1 MRVVESGRKYKFY
14 NNAITTYEQL
24 PAKTYRVAF
33 NDQEGFSLVET
44 HDLEMTETKVYGQHL
59 EKVDKVLNA
68 LDKVKRNLG
77 VILSGDKGIGKSLF
91 SKMLGIKAKENEVPV
106 ILVDEYIPGI
116 ANFLDDIE
124 QTVMVLFDEYDKT
137 FDENKYNCQAEMLSL
152 FDGMSAG
159 KKLFVITCNKIDE
172 LSSFL
177 LNRPGRFH
185 YHFRFAYPTVDEIQ
199 AYMEDKL
206 EEQYYGEIENVIAF
220 SLRMKLNY
228 DCLRAI
234 AFELNTG
241 SSFKEAIED
250 LNILRMYSTEYIDI
264 VVEFENGKILEGS
277 VPENE
282 LYDGSGYDMD
292 LHIPLT
298 ISKLY
303 NDRDIGEMR
312 LNFTDNYVDPEEKLI
327 MFNFEG
333 NEVKFYDTY
342 TPHKMPDEAKSEVAR
357 EITKIIEE
365 NYSEQQ
371 VKRIFMAPKENKDE
385 YRFFG

>member
-1 MRVVESGRKYKFY
+1 M
-14 NNAITTYEQL
+14 Q
-24 PAKTYRVAF
+24 AKSYLLL
-33 NDQEGFSLVET
+33 LVI
-44 HDLEMTETKVYGQHL
+44 
-59 EKVDKVLNA
+59 
-68 LDKVKRNLG
+68 R
-77 VILSGDKGIGKSLF
+77 
-91 SKMLGIKAKENEVPV
+91 
-106 ILVDEYIPGI
+106 
-116 ANFLDDIE
+116 
-124 QTVMVLFDEYDKT
+124 
-137 FDENKYNCQAEMLSL
+137 
-152 FDGMSAG
+152 
-159 KKLFVITCNKIDE
+159 IDE

-264 VVEFENGKILEGS
+264 VVEFENGKTLEGS

-282 LYDGSGYDMD
+282 LYDSSGYDMD
-292 LHIPLT
+292 LFIPLS
-298 ISKLY
+298 ISKSY
-303 NDRDIGEMR
+303 NDRDIGEVR
-312 LNFTDNYVDPEEKLI
+312 LNFADNYVDPEEKLI

>member
-24 PAKTYRVAF
+24 PPKTYKVAF
-33 NDQEGFSLVET
+33 NDQEGFSLIET
-44 HDLEMTETKVYGQHL
+44 HDLEMTETKVYGQHSD
-59 EKVDKVLNA
+59 KVDKVLNA
-68 LDKVKRNLG
+68 LNKMKRNLG

-91 SKMLGIKAKENEVPV
+91 SKMLGIKAKENGVPV

-137 FDENKYNCQAEMLSL
+137 FDEMKYNCQAEMLSL
-152 FDGMSAG
+152 FDGMSTG
-159 KKLFVITCNKIDE
+159 KKLFVITCNEIDD

-185 YHFRFAYPTVDEIQ
+185 YHFRFTYPTVSEIQ
-199 AYMEDKL
+199 SYMEDKL

-241 SSFKEAIED
+241 SSFREAIED
-250 LNILRMYSTEYIDI
+250 LNILRMYSKDYMDI
-264 VVEFENGKILEGS
+264 VIEFENGKTLVGDA
-277 VPENE
+277 PENE
-282 LYDGSGYDMD
+282 LYSNSTGEMD
-292 LHIPLT
+292 LYIPSVV
-298 ISKLY
+298 SKLY
-303 NDRDIGEMR
+303 NDRVIAEVR
-312 LNFTDNYVDPEEKLI
+312 LNLADNYVDPKEKLI
-327 MFNFEG
+327 MFNFED
-333 NEVKFYDTY
+333 NKIDFYNRY
-342 TPHKMPDEAKSEVAR
+342 THKKSDEDKSNAEI
-357 EITKIIEE
+357 EITKIVDE
-365 NYSEQQ
+365 NYSGQEI
-371 VKRIFMAPKENKDE
+371 KRIYMAPKENKDK
-385 YRFFG
+385 YRFFD

>member
-1 MRVVESGRKYKFY
+1 M
-14 NNAITTYEQL
+14 
-24 PAKTYRVAF
+24 
-33 NDQEGFSLVET
+33 
-44 HDLEMTETKVYGQHL
+44 
-59 EKVDKVLNA
+59 
-68 LDKVKRNLG
+68 KRNLG

-137 FDENKYNCQAEMLSL
+137 FDEKKYNCQAEMLSL

-241 SSFKEAIED
+241 SRFKEAIED

-264 VVEFENGKILEGS
+264 VVEFENGKTLEGS

-282 LYDGSGYDMD
+282 LYDSSGYDMD
-292 LHIPLT
+292 LFIPLS
-298 ISKLY
+298 ISKSY
-303 NDRDIGEMR
+303 NDRDIGEVR
-312 LNFTDNYVDPEEKLI
+312 LNFADNYVDPEEKLI

-333 NEVKFYDTY
+333 NEVNFYNTY
-342 TPHKMPDEAKSEVAR
+342 THKVSDEEKSETAKG
-357 EITKIIEE
+357 ITKIIEK

-385 YRFFG
+385 YRFFD